1 MNFCSYDS
9 RGWVVE
15 NRSGEIYYLLED
27 TQWQKKGQIKKEAA
41 SQTFLLYGVMTSASP
56 ISVVIRM
63 E

>member
-1 MNFCSYDS
+1 M
-9 RGWVVE
+9 VE
-15 NRSGEIYYLLED
+15 NRSGEIYHLLKD
-27 TQWQKKGQIKKEAA
+27 KQWQKKGQIKKEAG